1 MNFGR
6 CVWQEKSRRRG
17 SLPNFRAAQ
26 WTVVARPSRRAVR
39 QGRDS
44 AAEYEIEMMDQRR
57 SSEFEAQLRYL
68 GKRFERRNQTL
79 RHAVRSRRPSDEEH
93 RRLEGIRAFSLNLES
108 GGDVIERNI
117 LPLAARQM
125 KRGVELSDEP
135 EREIEATFQAARN
148 NLGATASIFM
158 TGDPRAARA
167 LIEQKRE
174 FRRREADAIRAR
186 LAPSC
191 GRATEGRRCLSTR
204 SASPSSG
211 AQAHY

>member
-1 MNFGR
+1 M
-6 CVWQEKSRRRG
+6 
-17 SLPNFRAAQ
+17 
-26 WTVVARPSRRAVR
+26 
-39 QGRDS
+39 
-44 AAEYEIEMMDQRR
+44 
-57 SSEFEAQLRYL
+57 QLDPEGL
-68 GKRFERRNQTL
+68 
-79 RHAVRSRRPSDEEH
+79 SDEER

-135 EREIEATFQAARN
+135 EREIEATFRASRN

-174 FRRREADAIRAR
+174 VRRRE
-186 LAPSC
+186 
-191 GRATEGRRCLSTR
+191 
-204 SASPSSG
+204 
-211 AQAHY
+211 